1 MAKCGFGKS
10 QWCSFGVFGRVT
22 GRTHGLSG
30 GEFMSALPVAGGGAA
45 RPTVMVVDDTPENL
59 TLLGEI
65 LMPHY
70 GVRVASSG
78 TRALVAVRID
88 PRPDLIL
95 LDVMM
100 PVMDGYEVIARLR
113 ADPETA
119 SIPVIFVTALAATDD
134 ETKGL
139 ELGAA
144 DYITKPVRPSIVLAR
159 VHAQLELK
167 QARDILRDQNTWL
180 EGEVRRRMAQNQMV
194 QDVSMRALASLAEAR
209 DNETGNHIL
218 RTQNYVRVLAEQL
231 ATLPGYAEILTPSL
245 IETYTKAAP
254 LHDIGKVGIPDYIL
268 HKPGKHTPEE
278 WEIMMTHAKIGSDS
292 IWRAIQDQEDRVAL
306 DFMYVAMEISHYHH
320 EKWDGSG
327 YPDKLSGEAI
337 PLPARLMALGDVF
350 DALISKRVYK
360 PAFPIEK
367 ATEIIL
373 EGRGKHFDP
382 DVVDAYVARIDEF
395 RQIALRYT
403 DAGEE

>member
-1 MAKCGFGKS
+1 
-10 QWCSFGVFGRVT
+10 
-22 GRTHGLSG
+22 
-30 GEFMSALPVAGGGAA
+30 MSAVMSSPASPA
-45 RPTVMVVDDTPENL
+45 RRTVMVVDDTPENL

-78 TRALVAVRID
+78 ARALAAARID

-100 PVMDGYEVIARLR
+100 PVMDGYEVISRLR

-119 SIPVIFVTALAATDD
+119 DIPVIFVTALAATDD
-134 ETKGL
+134 EAKGL
-139 ELGAA
+139 ELGAV

-159 VHAQLELK
+159 VHAHLDLK
-167 QARDILRDQNTWL
+167 DARDILRNQNAWL
-180 EGEVRRRMAQNQMV
+180 EGEVRRRMSQNQMV

-218 RTQNYVRVLAEQL
+218 RTQNYVRVLASQL
-231 ATLPGYAEILTPSL
+231 ATLPRYADLLTPEI

-254 LHDIGKVGIPDYIL
+254 LHDIGKVGIPDHIL

-278 WEIMMTHAKIGSDS
+278 WEIMMTHAKIGSDA
-292 IWRAIQDQEDRVAL
+292 IWRAIQDEDDRVAL

-327 YPDKLSGEAI
+327 YPERLSGDQI

-382 DVVDAYVARIDEF
+382 EVVDAYVARIDDF

-403 DAGEE
+403 DSPEE

>member
-1 MAKCGFGKS
+1 
-10 QWCSFGVFGRVT
+10 
-22 GRTHGLSG
+22 
-30 GEFMSALPVAGGGAA
+30 MSAVLTAQQASPA
-45 RPTVMVVDDTPENL
+45 RRTVMVVDDTPENL

-65 LMPHY
+65 RMPHY

-78 TRALVAVRID
+78 ARALAAARID

-100 PVMDGYEVIARLR
+100 PVMDGYEVISRLR

-119 SIPVIFVTALAATDD
+119 DIPVIFVTALAATDD

-139 ELGAA
+139 ELGAV

-159 VHAQLELK
+159 VHAHLELK
-167 QARDILRDQNTWL
+167 DARDMLRNQNAWL
-180 EGEVRRRMAQNQMV
+180 EGEVRRRMQQNQMV

-218 RTQNYVRVLAEQL
+218 RTQNYVRVLATQL
-231 ATLPGYAEILTPSL
+231 STLPRYADLLTPEL

-254 LHDIGKVGIPDYIL
+254 LHDIGKVGIPDHIL

-278 WEIMMTHAKIGSDS
+278 WEIMMTHAKIGSDA
-292 IWRAIQDQEDRVAL
+292 IWRAIQDEDDRVAL

-320 EKWDGSG
+320 EKWNGSG
-327 YPDKLSGEAI
+327 YPDRLHGEQI

-367 ATEIIL
+367 ATGIIL
-373 EGRGKHFDP
+373 EGRGTHFDP
-382 DVVDAYVARIDEF
+382 DVVDAYVARIDDF

-403 DAGEE
+403 DAPGE

>member
-1 MAKCGFGKS
+1 
-10 QWCSFGVFGRVT
+10 
-22 GRTHGLSG
+22 
-30 GEFMSALPVAGGGAA
+30 MSAVLSPQTTSV
-45 RPTVMVVDDTPENL
+45 RRTVMVVDDTPENL

-78 TRALVAVRID
+78 ARALAAARIE

-100 PVMDGYEVIARLR
+100 PVMDGYEVITRLR

-119 SIPVIFVTALAATDD
+119 DIPVIFVTALAATDD

-139 ELGAA
+139 ELGAV

-159 VHAQLELK
+159 VHAHLELK
-167 QARDILRDQNTWL
+167 DARDILRNQNSWL
-180 EGEVRRRMAQNQMV
+180 ESEVRRRMQQNQMV

-218 RTQNYVRVLAEQL
+218 RTQGYVRVLCEHL
-231 ATLPGYAEILTPSL
+231 AARGRHPSVLTPDG
-245 IETYTKAAP
+245 IRFITMAAP
-254 LHDIGKVGIPDYIL
+254 LHDIGKVGIPDHIL

-278 WEIMMTHAKIGSDS
+278 WEIMMTHARIGSDA
-292 IWRAIQDQEDRVAL
+292 IWRAIQDEDDRVAL

-327 YPDKLSGEAI
+327 YPERLQGEQI

-360 PAFPIEK
+360 PAFSIEK

-382 DVVDAYVARIDEF
+382 DVVDAYVARIDDF

-403 DAGEE
+403 DAHGE

>member
-1 MAKCGFGKS
+1 
-10 QWCSFGVFGRVT
+10 
-22 GRTHGLSG
+22 
-30 GEFMSALPVAGGGAA
+30 MSAVLSAQQASPV
-45 RPTVMVVDDTPENL
+45 RCTVMVVDDTPENL
-59 TLLGEI
+59 ALLGEI

-70 GVRVASSG
+70 RVRVANSG
-78 TRALVAVRID
+78 ARALAVARTD
-88 PRPDLIL
+88 PHPDLIL

-100 PVMDGYEVIARLR
+100 PVMDGYEVISRLR

-119 SIPVIFVTALAATDD
+119 GIPVIFVTALAATDD

-139 ELGAA
+139 ELGAV

-159 VHAQLELK
+159 VRAHLELK
-167 QARDILRDQNTWL
+167 VARDILRNHNTWL
-180 EGEVRRRMAQNQMV
+180 ETEVWRRMQQNQMV

-218 RTQNYVRVLAEQL
+218 RTQNYVRVLASQL
-231 ATLPGYAEILTPSL
+231 ATLPRYAQVLTPDI

-254 LHDIGKVGIPDYIL
+254 LHDIGKVGIPDHIL
-268 HKPGKHTPEE
+268 HKPGKHTPDE
-278 WEIMMTHAKIGSDS
+278 WEIMMTHAKIGSDA
-292 IWRAIQDQEDRVAL
+292 IWRAIQDEEDRVAL
-306 DFMYVAMEISHYHH
+306 DFMYVAMEIAHYHH

-327 YPDKLSGEAI
+327 YPERLAGDQI

-367 ATEIIL
+367 ASEIIL

-382 DVVDAYVARIDEF
+382 EVVDAYLARIEDF
-395 RQIALRYT
+395 RQIAQRYT
-403 DAGEE
+403 DAHEE